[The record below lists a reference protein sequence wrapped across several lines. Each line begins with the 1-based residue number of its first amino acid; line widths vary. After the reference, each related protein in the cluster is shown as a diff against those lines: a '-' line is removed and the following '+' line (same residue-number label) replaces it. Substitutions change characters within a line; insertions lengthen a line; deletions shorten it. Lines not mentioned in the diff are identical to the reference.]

1 MPIPDSDQNVTKRIS
16 LNYWIFYLSRFKT
29 SPLAILLEI
38 ISGTIEGDGL
48 WLNVLRHLPFYGNL
62 ISLL

>member
-1 MPIPDSDQNVTKRIS
+1 MPTPDSHQNVTKRIS
-16 LNYWIFYLSRFKT
+16 LNWIFYLSTFKT

-48 WLNVLRHLPFYGNL
+48 RLNVIF
-62 ISLL
+62 